1 MHEFIAESLRKNY
14 KTLKLFL
21 KYNQTHF
28 IYIYYTHEIYY
39 VT

>member
-1 MHEFIAESLRKNY
+1 MHEFIAESLRKNH
-14 KTLKLFL
+14 KTL